1 VMRHAGVCTIQKPV
15 ITLRSRR
22 FFFCVLFLLVTLM
35 AASVCASVQQSR
47 KEVLYINSYDKGQ
60 EWSDP
65 ITQAIGDQSASS
77 GLDVN
82 LPEGSIIINQPKNVR
97 LVTENELW
105 SIFIGCSGLI
115 IGIAIMIIAL
125 LRIRRTRDALD
136 ASEKRYRAV
145 VEDQSELI
153 SRVLPDGTHI
163 FVNDSYC
170 RFFEKTRDDII
181 GKQFIPQLSDEEK
194 LRIYYHLKFLTPQN
208 PISGI
213 TNRVILENGES
224 RWLFWN
230 NRAIFDK
237 DGNIVEYQSV
247 GRDITDVKL
256 AEEKVRQYIENLEEQ
271 IAKRTQELVNSN
283 T

>member
-1 VMRHAGVCTIQKPV
+1 MV
-15 ITLRSRR
+15 
-22 FFFCVLFLLVTLM
+22 
-35 AASVCASVQQSR
+35 
-47 KEVLYINSYDKGQ
+47 
-60 EWSDP
+60 
-65 ITQAIGDQSASS
+65 
-77 GLDVN
+77 
-82 LPEGSIIINQPKNVR
+82 
-97 LVTENELW
+97 
-105 SIFIGCSGLI
+105 

-163 FVNDSYC
+163 FVNEAYC
-170 RFFEKTRDDII
+170 RFFGKTRDDIM

-194 LRIYYHLKFLTPQN
+194 LRIGRHLKSLTPQR
-208 PISGI
+208 PIRGI
-213 TNRVILENGES
+213 TNRVTLDNGES

-237 DGNIVEYQSV
+237 DGNVVEYQSV
-247 GRDITDVKL
+247 GRDVTDVKL
-256 AEEKVRQYIENLEEQ
+256 AEEKVRQYSENLEAQ

-283 T
+283 AQLQQEVAERTYTENLLATEKEQTCGYPQIDRGRCDHYGHQRAGRAGQPERRAHYRLEAVRRGKTVPPDHPAVV

>member
-1 VMRHAGVCTIQKPV
+1 MTVMRHAGVCRIQGQSFRCDPAV
-15 ITLRSRR
+15 L
-22 FFFCVLFLLVTLM
+22 FCVLFLLVALM
-35 AASVCASVQQSR
+35 AASVSASVQQSR

-65 ITQAIGDQSASS
+65 ITQAIEDQSASS

-82 LPEGSIIINQPKNVR
+82 LPKGSIIINQPQNVR

-153 SRVLPDGTHI
+153 SRFVPDGTHI
-163 FVNDSYC
+163 FVNEAYC
-170 RFFEKTRDDII
+170 RFFEKTRDDIM

-194 LRIYYHLKFLTPQN
+194 LRIHNHLKSLTPQH

-213 TNRVILENGES
+213 TNRVTFRERGEPVAVLEQQ
-224 RWLFWN
+224 
-230 NRAIFDK
+230 
-237 DGNIVEYQSV
+237 GN
-247 GRDITDVKL
+247 L
-256 AEEKVRQYIENLEEQ
+256 
-271 IAKRTQELVNSN
+271 
-283 T
+283 